1 MQRFFLYLAY
11 DGAAYHG
18 WQIQPSDVSVQET
31 LMQKLSMILRQQ
43 IEVVGAGRTDAEVNA
58 KLMVAHFDY
67 DDTDKPI
74 TGEWITDKLNRVL
87 PRDIAIY
94 KTVPVKPEAHA
105 RFDATSRTYHYFLH
119 LRKNPFFEKYSY
131 RYVGKLLDFAKM
143 NEAAKILFE
152 YSDFTSFSKLHTDTK
167 TNICK
172 LMKAEWTPLDDGQWR
187 FEIQADRFLR
197 NMVRSV
203 VGTLI
208 DVGCGR
214 LDIDGFRRVV
224 EGKDRC
230 LAGTSVPGNALFLVD
245 ITYPDNIF

>member
-1 MQRFFLYLAY
+1 
-11 DGAAYHG
+11 
-18 WQIQPSDVSVQET
+18 
-31 LMQKLSMILRQQ
+31 
-43 IEVVGAGRTDAEVNA
+43 
-58 KLMVAHFDY
+58 
-67 DDTDKPI
+67 
-74 TGEWITDKLNRVL
+74 
-87 PRDIAIY
+87 
-94 KTVPVKPEAHA
+94 
-105 RFDATSRTYHYFLH
+105 
-119 LRKNPFFEKYSY
+119 
-131 RYVGKLLDFAKM
+131 M

-230 LAGTSVPGNALFLVD
+230 LAGNSVPGNALFLVD

>member
-43 IEVVGAGRTDAEVNA
+43 IEVVGAGRTDAGVNA

-131 RYVGKLLDFAKM
+131 RYVGKPLDFAKM

-230 LAGTSVPGNALFLVD
+230 LAGNSVPGNALFLVD